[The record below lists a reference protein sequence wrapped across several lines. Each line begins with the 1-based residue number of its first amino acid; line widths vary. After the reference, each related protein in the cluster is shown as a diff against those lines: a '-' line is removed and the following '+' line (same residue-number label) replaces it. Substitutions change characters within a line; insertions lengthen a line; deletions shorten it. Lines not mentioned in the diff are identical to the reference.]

1 MKDYP
6 TRRKDR
12 MMSEADSLR
21 LLSEERVGRLA
32 LADECGH
39 PYIVPLNHLL
49 VDRTLYFHCA
59 LSGRKL
65 DMLRENPKVCYEVD
79 RFLGIK
85 SGAAACE
92 YGAFYESAIAF
103 GVASEV
109 LDPAEKVRIL
119 NLLTTHHAA
128 PGATF
133 MPVDEAAAA
142 RVSVVAIVIQQLSGK
157 ARPMV

>member
-12 MMSEADSLR
+12 MISETDSLR
-21 LLSEERVGRLA
+21 LLGEERVGRLA
-32 LADECGH
+32 LADKSGQ
-39 PYIVPLNHLL
+39 PYVVPLNHLL
-49 VDRTLYFHCA
+49 LDRTIYFHCA

-65 DMLRENPKVCYEVD
+65 DMLRENPQVCYEVD

-85 SGAAACE
+85 SGATACE

-109 LDPAEKVRIL
+109 LDPIEKVRIL
-119 NLLTTHHAA
+119 NLLTSHHAA
-128 PGATF
+128 PGAEF
-133 MPVDEAAAA
+133 RPVDEAAAS
-142 RVSVVAIVIQQLSGK
+142 RVGVVAIEIQQLSGK
-157 ARPMV
+157 ARPMP